1 MERQEEHLKKQS
13 EKLKEF
19 AKKIAKKN
27 SEKKL
32 IPKTKS
38 NKNPTSNTATFLS
51 LGNRNQNKTSKTQK
65 PSITIHDNSDVI
77 NTDIDN
83 FTEHMKQALKTLGK
97 NIDAKDGTK
106 KTNKEK
112 DCSLGDCSISGGK
125 KSKRRRSY
133 KKKSKKS
140 KSRKFRKNVYK

>member
-32 IPKTKS
+32 PQIPKTKS
-38 NKNPTSNTATFLS
+38 KKNPNTATFLS
-51 LGNRNQNKTSKTQK
+51 LGNQNKTSKTQK

-97 NIDAKDGTK
+97 NIDAKDGIK